1 MNWQNIFTEEQQYDE
16 KFRIIEDNR
25 SKYQKDFDK
34 LVFYSGFRRLQN
46 KTQVFPLPKVAFVHN
61 RLTHSFEVASVGRSL
76 GKLVGERIVKDIQ
89 LDDSSKLFYQ
99 YELPNVIAAGCLAH
113 DIGNPPF
120 GHSGE
125 KAIAKYF
132 IDNQNSIIE
141 VDEKNNN
148 KTLRTYFDEAFWMD
162 LITFEGNANGFRI
175 LTNNFNRKNEGGL
188 NLTYTTLAS
197 TLKYPCS
204 SKQINEDKI
213 STKKYNYF
221 QSEIST
227 FQEVCE
233 KTNMKV
239 DAVGPKSY
247 FRHPFTYLVAAADDI
262 CNTIIDLEDAHRIG
276 ILSYEEVSGL
286 LLKLIDC
293 VVKENVHLDE
303 NSRIQEPKDYNEY
316 LSNLRTAAI
325 DILTVKCAAFF
336 DEYKEEIIQGKW
348 DDKNCTLFEMVAS
361 RCGEVRE
368 IQRVSVSKIY
378 NHNKVIKIELTG
390 YKVLYDLLNLFIPA
404 ILKKEKN
411 RTHKDN
417 KIISLIPEQF
427 QPPLDKEPQHYLK
440 VMSVLDFISGMTD
453 LYAIQLYRD
462 LHGIEIT
469 EHK

>member
-1 MNWQNIFTEEQQYDE
+1 MNWQNIFTDEQQYEE
-16 KFRIIEDNR
+16 KFKIKEDNR
-25 SKYQKDFDK
+25 SKYQRDFDK

-76 GKLVGERIVKDIQ
+76 GKLVGERIVKDIK
-89 LDDSSKLFYQ
+89 LDESSQIFYK

-132 IDNQNSIIE
+132 IDNQNTIID
-141 VDEKNNN
+141 VDKNNNN
-148 KTLRTYFDEAFWMD
+148 KTLRTYFDEAYWTD
-162 LITFEGNANGFRI
+162 LIAFEGNANGFRI
-175 LTNNFNRKNEGGL
+175 LTNNFNKKNEGGL
-188 NLTYTTLAS
+188 NLTLTTLAS

-204 SKQINEDKI
+204 SLQIDDSKI
-213 STKKYNYF
+213 NSKKYNYF

-227 FQEVCE
+227 FQEVCS
-233 KTNMKV
+233 KTNMKL
-239 DAVGPKSY
+239 DKSNPKSY
-247 FRHPFTYLVAAADDI
+247 FRHPFTILVEAADDI
-262 CNTIIDLEDAHRIG
+262 CNAIIDLEDAHRIG
-276 ILSYEEVSGL
+276 ILSYDTVSGL
-286 LLKLIDC
+286 LTKLINC
-293 VVKENVHLDE
+293 VVKENVHLND
-303 NSRIQEPKDYNEY
+303 NARIQEPKDHNEY

-336 DEYKEEIIQGKW
+336 DEYKAEIIAGKW
-348 DDKNCTLFEMVAS
+348 NDEKCTLFDLVAS
-361 RCGEVRE
+361 RCDEVKE
-368 IQRVSVSKIY
+368 IQKESKSNIY

-390 YKVLYDLLNLFIPA
+390 YKILYDLLNLFIPA
-404 ILKKEKN
+404 VLRKKEK
-411 RTHKDN
+411 RTHKDE
-417 KIISLIPEQF
+417 KIVSLIPDQF
-427 QPPLDKEPQHYLK
+427 QPDKDKEPKDYLK